1 MQLFTEHFVML
12 LKGTFCGFVYNFI
25 GLASALFMSNF
36 VLQDGKTKAI
46 IASIGLSLTN
56 ILWAV
61 ISAFLFTFALTHLN
75 KNIHIYTFIGSFI
88 LFYFAYQ
95 IWFRNKKERIR
106 YIKNPQRSERIFL
119 ESILFG
125 LASPE
130 KILGYGALFALVNTQ
145 TANPV
150 SLAKI
155 PLVIGVGLGSFIW
168 WVSYIYLIHGRSQS
182 LPINYTRIFQKGCAC
197 FLAGLSLIG
206 FISSFV
212 QWIIKIQ

>member
-1 MQLFTEHFVML
+1 MTVFIEHLLML
-12 LKGTFCGFVYNFI
+12 LKGVFCGFIYNFI

-75 KNIHIYTFIGSFI
+75 KNIHIYTFVGSFI
-88 LFYFAYQ
+88 LLYFAYQ
-95 IWFRNKKERIR
+95 IWFRNKQERIR
-106 YIKNPQRSERIFL
+106 YIKNPKHPERIFL
-119 ESILFG
+119 EAILFG

-145 TANPV
+145 TVNPL
-150 SLAKI
+150 SLTKI
-155 PLVIGVGLGSFIW
+155 PLVLGVGIGSFLW
-168 WVSYIYLIHGRSQS
+168 WISYIYLIHGRSQG

-197 FLAGLSLIG
+197 FLASLSLLG
-206 FISSFV
+206 FITSFI
-212 QWIIKIQ
+212 QWAQKSY